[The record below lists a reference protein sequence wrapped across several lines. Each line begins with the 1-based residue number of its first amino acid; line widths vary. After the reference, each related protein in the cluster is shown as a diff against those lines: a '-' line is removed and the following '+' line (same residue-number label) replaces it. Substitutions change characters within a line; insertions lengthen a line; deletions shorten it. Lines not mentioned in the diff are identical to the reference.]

1 MDLQLILRVIWR
13 FKLLVGIGL
22 VLAFALAFLSYYKVS
37 PGGDPMLEPRQSESW
52 ESLSTIFV
60 TSRGFPWGSTGE
72 MLPADG
78 KGTDGTEGNAAT
90 RTGPDP
96 VHLTGLASLYIRL
109 ATSDAV
115 IKEVEK
121 GGKIDEGGVQA
132 FPVSSDDTGRG
143 MQLPMVTLSAQSTSP
158 KAAEDLA
165 ARHLKAF
172 ISYIE
177 REQVQA
183 GIPREERVVLQ
194 VVRQPQAA
202 ELLVARK
209 KTRPVIVLVA
219 VMLVV
224 LGMAFALENLR
235 PRVRVL
241 PAQDAFDP
249 PRLAATPPLG
259 APLRQCARSRE
270 GRCAGRSSRSRS
282 PPARC
287 CC

>member
-13 FKLLVGIGL
+13 FKLVVGIGV
-22 VLAFALAFLSYYKVS
+22 VLAFLLAFLSYYKVA

-72 MLPADG
+72 VLPADG
-78 KGTDGTEGNAAT
+78 DGTDGTAGDKAATT

-96 VHLTGLASLYIRL
+96 VHLVGLASLYIRL
-109 ATSDAV
+109 ATSDPV

-121 GGKIDEGGVQA
+121 SGPIVGGLQA
-132 FPVSSDDTGRG
+132 FPVSSDDSGRG
-143 MQLPMVTLSAQSTSP
+143 TQLPMLTLSAQSTSP
-158 KAAEDLA
+158 AAAEQLA

-172 ISYIE
+172 VGYIE
-177 REQVQA
+177 REQARA
-183 GIPREERVVLQ
+183 GIPPEERVVLQ
-194 VVRQPQAA
+194 TVRKPQEA

-219 VMLVV
+219 VLIVV
-224 LGMAFALENLR
+224 LGLAFALENLR

-241 PAQDAFDP
+241 PAQEAFDT
-249 PRLAATPPLG
+249 PRLASET
-259 APLRQCARSRE
+259 AR
-270 GRCAGRSSRSRS
+270 RS
-282 PPARC
+282 A
-287 CC
+287 

>member
-1 MDLQLILRVIWR
+1 MDLQLILRVLWR
-13 FKLLVGIGL
+13 FKLLVGIGV

-37 PGGDPMLEPRQSESW
+37 PGGDPMLAPRQSESW

-72 MLPADG
+72 VLPADG
-78 KGTDGTEGNAAT
+78 EGTTGDGNGDQATTPT

-109 ATSDAV
+109 ATSDPV

-121 GGKIDEGGVQA
+121 GGKIEEGGLQA

-143 MQLPMVTLSAQSTSP
+143 TQLPMVTLSAQSTSP
-158 KAAEDLA
+158 QKAEDLA

-172 ISYIE
+172 VGYIE
-177 REQVQA
+177 RQQVKA
-183 GIPREERVVLQ
+183 GIPPEERVVLET
-194 VVRQPQAA
+194 VRKPGKA

-224 LGMAFALENLR
+224 LGLAFALENLR

-241 PAQDAFDP
+241 PGQEAFDP
-249 PRLAATPPLG
+249 PRLASDTT
-259 APLRQCARSRE
+259 AR
-270 GRCAGRSSRSRS
+270 RS
-282 PPARC
+282 A
-287 CC
+287 